1 TPLPTT
7 ISVSASDP
15 SPTLGEA
22 VTFTA
27 DVANTATAATPTG
40 TVQFLIDGQHFGS
53 PLPLVG
59 GTAVSEPDSALGL
72 GLHIVTAAYSSD
84 ADFAS
89 GTGRLAGDFAVRDA
103 TGTTVVA
110 SAASLEYGQ
119 GVTFTATVSDET
131 LGAATPDG
139 LVDFTDA
146 TTGVDFG
153 TVALVDGTA

>member
-1 TPLPTT
+1 LLPVLTT

-22 VTFTA
+22 VTFSA
-27 DVANTATAATPTG
+27 DVANTANERTPTG
-40 TVQFLIDGQHFGS
+40 TVQFFIDGQPIGDPV
-53 PLPLVG
+53 PLFE
-59 GTAVSEPDSALGL
+59 GTAVSDPDSALGP
-72 GLHIVTAAYSSD
+72 GPHAVTAVYFSD
-84 ADFAS
+84 ADFVS
-89 GTGRLAGDFAVRDA
+89 GIGRLAIDFAVRSE

-110 SAASLEYGQ
+110 SATSLEYGQ

-131 LGAATPDG
+131 FGAGTPDG

-153 TVALVDGTA
+153 TVALV